1 MTLSDT
7 RIRGLKP
14 RDKIYRLADAHGL
27 CLEVTPSGSRLWRYR
42 YRWAGRATMLSLG
55 PYPIVGLAE
64 ARRKVLELRE
74 RLVAGLNPGE
84 LRRKPGQLKEA
95 TDAARFE
102 AVADRK
108 STRLNSSH

>member
-64 ARRKVLELRE
+64 ARRNVLDLRA
-74 RLVAGLNPGE
+74 RLVDGPSPGE
-84 LRRKPGQLKEA
+84 LRRKPGPLQDA
-95 TDAARFE
+95 TDARRLD
-102 AVADRK
+102 AVNRAW
-108 STRLNSSH
+108 